1 MAKSSNPTSIEQ
13 DGLGDWRFQAVTRL
27 ASDQPPAYPGG
38 PSHKAAAPVYLISRT
53 ETADHPDFMFRTPN
67 AAALALQ
74 SAFHAAERASA
85 LWPQIAFDEVQTPEG
100 KGESVTLASMPIL
113 FDYFEECATTATASF
128 RAIEAF
134 ANQTVGTHVH
144 NPITLPRRKRPEIFQ
159 LSIIR
164 RFPFIK
170 FLENKTSET
179 LNSDEIEKRI
189 STEEKISVIIPDII
203 QKSTPKGRREW
214 QHFVELRDVRNAA
227 IHFKSADQYLTPGKT
242 TTESL
247 YYYLLNHDP
256 RIYPRTALAI
266 IWALRVET
274 DVPRWLLHLAE
285 KYGTAT
291 REGKAAN
298 RRTRRQRLSRRP
310 GA

>member
-1 MAKSSNPTSIEQ
+1 MAKSTIPTSIEQ

-27 ASDQPPAYPGG
+27 AADLPPADQGG
-38 PSHKAAAPVYLISRT
+38 PSHKAGAPVYLISRT

-100 KGESVTLASMPIL
+100 KGESVALASMPIL
-113 FDYFEECATTATASF
+113 FDYFEECATAATASF

-134 ANQTVGTHVH
+134 ANQIVGTHVH

-170 FLENKTSET
+170 FQKIKTSET
-179 LNSDEIEKRI
+179 LEHS
-189 STEEKISVIIPDII
+189 
-203 QKSTPKGRREW
+203 
-214 QHFVELRDVRNAA
+214 
-227 IHFKSADQYLTPGKT
+227 
-242 TTESL
+242 
-247 YYYLLNHDP
+247 
-256 RIYPRTALAI
+256 
-266 IWALRVET
+266 RVG
-274 DVPRWLLHLAE
+274 W
-285 KYGTAT
+285 
-291 REGKAAN
+291 N
-298 RRTRRQRLSRRP
+298 R
-310 GA
+310 